1 MQRTV
6 HAPLQVRCVCSE
18 RPSLLFLLL
27 FFMQQLV
34 LLFASAGPAPDE
46 LGFFSVLLLLLLIF
60 STHLTRATWRSNG
73 SCWCCWSGRIVI
85 SLRCLCVDLLEVER
99 GVKCCCCCCCSVCLS
114 VCQVAAEASLQ
125 EFISHPTKNY
135 TKAHCKGGF
144 FFFFFFF
151 NIIIIIINL
160 ARRPVFQSVLPTS
173 PLGSPASLSC
183 LSHLG
188 IRRAGGRPGLSAARC
203 GSPATVWKTIARWFL
218 AVMPVKVRKRKKR
231 GKRKREE

>member
-46 LGFFSVLLLLLLIF
+46 LGFFSVLLLLLLLIF

-125 EFISHPTKNY
+125 EFISHSTKNY

-144 FFFFFFF
+144 FFFFFFLILLLSLLIWHVVQCS
-151 NIIIIIINL
+151 NQSYPPHRLDRLHHCHACPISGYAEPAVVPGSL
-160 ARRPVFQSVLPTS
+160 LRAAVHQRPS
-173 PLGSPASLSC
+173 
-183 LSHLG
+183 
-188 IRRAGGRPGLSAARC
+188 
-203 GSPATVWKTIARWFL
+203 
-218 AVMPVKVRKRKKR
+218 
-231 GKRKREE
+231 GKR